1 MPRTYILQSRWRP
14 TGLMAI
20 LILGMCISLPTPAA
34 EESPARLV
42 YVVREGDVVV
52 ASNVLFSRSDE
63 LKLFAQETILR
74 QEEDNAI
81 VVLLTNRRLVA
92 YSVYTAGWVALDLR
106 AGEELERLE
115 AEDYSAFA
123 LTSRRI
129 LNFNGKNGSWSQTGR

>member
-1 MPRTYILQSRWRP
+1 MPRTQIPQSRWRP
-14 TGLMAI
+14 AGWLAI
-20 LILGMCISLPTPAA
+20 LILGVSSSFPTPAA
-34 EESPARLV
+34 DESPARLV

-92 YSVYTAGWVALDLR
+92 YSVYTAGWVTMDLR
-106 AGEELERLE
+106 AGEQLERLE

-129 LNFNGKNGSWSQTGR
+129 LNFNGKNGSWSQTSR

>member
-1 MPRTYILQSRWRP
+1 M
-14 TGLMAI
+14 
-20 LILGMCISLPTPAA
+20 
-34 EESPARLV
+34 
-42 YVVREGDVVV
+42 VV

-92 YSVYTAGWVALDLR
+92 YSVYTAAWVTMDLR
-106 AGEELERLE
+106 AGEQVERLE

-129 LNFNGKNGSWSQTGR
+129 LNFNGKNGSWSQTSR